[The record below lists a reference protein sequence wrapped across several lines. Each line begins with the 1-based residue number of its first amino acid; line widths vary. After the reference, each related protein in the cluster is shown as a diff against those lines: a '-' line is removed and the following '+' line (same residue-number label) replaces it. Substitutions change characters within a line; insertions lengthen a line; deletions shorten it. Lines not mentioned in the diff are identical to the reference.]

1 MNKISLFQRISNF
14 LLRWRNL
21 PERIVRIQ
29 EALGR
34 IEARQVLLANM
45 HDPINEF
52 RVFSQWGEDGIIQYL
67 VRYLKI
73 ENKYF
78 IEFGVENYEQSNTRF
93 LLTNNYWSGMVI
105 DGSAKN
111 IDFIKKDQIY
121 WASNLNAV
129 NAFIDCN
136 NINSIFLENKVPTK
150 VGILSIDI
158 DGNDYWIWEAINT
171 IDPII
176 VICEYNS
183 LFGPRAK
190 VTIPYKSDFIRGRR
204 YPFSYYGASIAAFN
218 YLAEKKGY
226 SLVASNGAGN
236 NVFFVKNEYL
246 NGMNVISCEEAY
258 RKACFRESKDENGS
272 LNFLS
277 HDELVKTIGE
287 MIVVD
292 VTTLLELKF
301 SESNISDV
309 S

>member
-1 MNKISLFQRISNF
+1 MKKIGLLQRISNF

-21 PERIVRIQ
+21 PERIVRVQ

-34 IEARQVLLANM
+34 IEARQVALASTHETNK
-45 HDPINEF
+45 EF

-67 VRYLKI
+67 IRNLNI
-73 ENKYF
+73 ECKYF

-111 IDFIKKDQIY
+111 IDFIKNDQIY

-129 NAFIDCN
+129 TAFIDRD
-136 NINSIFLENKVPTK
+136 NINGIFIDHKVPKK

-158 DGNDYWIWEAINT
+158 DGNDYWIWESINT
-171 IDPII
+171 IDPIV

-183 LFGPRAK
+183 LFGAMAK
-190 VTIPYKSDFIRGRR
+190 VTIPYQSDFVRGRS
-204 YPFSYYGASIAAFN
+204 YPFSYYGASISALN

-226 SLVASNGAGN
+226 SLVASNWAGN

-246 NGMNVISCEEAY
+246 NGMSVISCEQAY
-258 RKACFRESKDENGS
+258 RKACFRESKDRNGN
-272 LNFLS
+272 LNFLP
-277 HDELVKTIGE
+277 HDVLVETLGE

-292 VTTLLELKF
+292 VTTLLESKF
-301 SESNISDV
+301 SDLNISNV
-309 S
+309 Y